1 MRYLALLALVL
12 LAPFAAHAQQNG
24 NPRTYAPTLATFM
37 AKRGDILD
45 IRIDVQA
52 GLNDAN
58 PQWQLKNPLFDVMI
72 DRLILAQKKTA
83 TEADNVWKKAA
94 VREPNYRGI
103 MVRIQLTENDKISPF
118 TVFKGNITNSRGKVV
133 LTDPGR
139 TLEYWLMGTAR
150 IKRDQLL
157 AVSVLPILSFE
168 QCRLL
173 GNQIVDTTPR
183 QCLLVDGNILLETSE
198 QPTASSLKATDFD
211 TCLKYGKAL
220 IQTFPRRCM
229 AAGGRVFT
237 EPPRVYEPPA
247 DAPLAQ
253 GISNTMGGLPVSATG
268 PLLPAG
274 VSLTQPHDE
283 VVGRTGLGRYTIP
296 VSGSALPSL
305 PPAAPEQAPPLPPL
319 PADAQTDVGQPHLR
333 ITSGTLLP
341 GGPVLGVEQPR
352 SVMPAGNPDHQLVPP
367 VQPASKTV
375 VLPGTGDADNR
386 FAPGSLPPLT
396 PRLLVTPPLP
406 AGVEPAPSRGT
417 ITPGPGSSAVDN
429 AQTGPY

>member
-1 MRYLALLALVL
+1 MRRIALVALLLLMPALV
-12 LAPFAAHAQQNG
+12 HAQRNG
-24 NPRTYAPTLATFM
+24 NPRTFAPTIDTFM

-45 IRIDVQA
+45 IHVDVQA

-72 DRLILAQKKTA
+72 DRLILVQNKTP

-103 MVRIQLTENDKISPF
+103 TVRIQLTENDKISPF

-198 QPTASSLKATDFD
+198 HILQYTF
-211 TCLKYGKAL
+211 L
-220 IQTFPRRCM
+220 ILNQ
-229 AAGGRVFT
+229 
-237 EPPRVYEPPA
+237 
-247 DAPLAQ
+247 
-253 GISNTMGGLPVSATG
+253 
-268 PLLPAG
+268 
-274 VSLTQPHDE
+274 
-283 VVGRTGLGRYTIP
+283 
-296 VSGSALPSL
+296 
-305 PPAAPEQAPPLPPL
+305 
-319 PADAQTDVGQPHLR
+319 
-333 ITSGTLLP
+333 
-341 GGPVLGVEQPR
+341 
-352 SVMPAGNPDHQLVPP
+352 
-367 VQPASKTV
+367 
-375 VLPGTGDADNR
+375 
-386 FAPGSLPPLT
+386 
-396 PRLLVTPPLP
+396 
-406 AGVEPAPSRGT
+406 
-417 ITPGPGSSAVDN
+417 
-429 AQTGPY
+429 